1 MASNGKAVTGTAVM
15 ARSANEEKKNRIPFV
30 LDLKTRFRF
39 VDHTSWENIIARCD
53 RRKRD
58 RTVIDLL
65 AGRSNLHP
73 CFRIRRE
80 IGSGSSHG
88 EEEVNCRVGGQ

>member
-1 MASNGKAVTGTAVM
+1 M
-15 ARSANEEKKNRIPFV
+15 
-30 LDLKTRFRF
+30 LDLKTRVRF
-39 VDHTSWENIIARCD
+39 VDHTSRENIVARCD

-73 CFRIRRE
+73 CFRIRGKL
-80 IGSGSSHG
+80 GSGSSHG
-88 EEEVNCRVGGQ
+88 EEEVNCRVGRNDRQGNDGMGYEVDREVNQKEVESPR

>member
-1 MASNGKAVTGTAVM
+1 M
-15 ARSANEEKKNRIPFV
+15 
-30 LDLKTRFRF
+30 LDLKTRVRF
-39 VDHTSWENIIARCD
+39 VDHTSREDIVARCD

-73 CFRIRRE
+73 CFRIR
-80 IGSGSSHG
+80 GNLVL
-88 EEEVNCRVGGQ
+88 EVVMVKKKSTAVWARMTDRAMTEWGTRWTER

>member
-1 MASNGKAVTGTAVM
+1 M
-15 ARSANEEKKNRIPFV
+15 
-30 LDLKTRFRF
+30 LDLKTRVRF
-39 VDHTSWENIIARCD
+39 VDHTSRENIVARCD

-73 CFRIRRE
+73 CFRIR
-80 IGSGSSHG
+80 G
-88 EEEVNCRVGGQ
+88 ELFFFLLHSRASDQALSVIEV

>member
-1 MASNGKAVTGTAVM
+1 M
-15 ARSANEEKKNRIPFV
+15 

-39 VDHTSWENIIARCD
+39 VDHTSRENIVARCD

-65 AGRSNLHP
+65 AGRVICIHVS
-73 CFRIRRE
+73 
-80 IGSGSSHG
+80 GSGG
-88 EEEVNCRVGGQ
+88 NLVLEVVMVKKKSTAVWAGMTDRAMTEWGTR